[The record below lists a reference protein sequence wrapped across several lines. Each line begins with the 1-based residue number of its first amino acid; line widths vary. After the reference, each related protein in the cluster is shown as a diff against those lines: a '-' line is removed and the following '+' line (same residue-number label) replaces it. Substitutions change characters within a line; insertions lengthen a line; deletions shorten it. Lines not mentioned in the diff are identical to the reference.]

1 MKLLKKFVGFSRDIV
16 SLVIHILK
24 KELPIRK
31 IKEAEKREVLKESNL
46 TND

>member
-1 MKLLKKFVGFSRDIV
+1 MKRLKKFIGFSKDIV

-24 KELPIRK
+24 KELLTRK